1 MKSLLDYCRWI
12 ASSLR
17 TAAVNLSRP
26 QSRSAYLVFEL
37 VLLLVLRLVEVDE
50 VVCDPVSASAL
61 HVPAD
66 LEGIAGDPTDPD
78 LLRNRQVVHVPD
90 AAVC

>member
-1 MKSLLDYCRWI
+1 MV
-12 ASSLR
+12 SSLR

-26 QSRSAYLVFEL
+26 RRRRSTHLVFEL

-66 LEGIAGDPTDPD
+66 LEGIAGDATDPD